1 MLYQNNSNNSTI
13 DFTLFESLPGYG
25 LIIDYKGG
33 SFAITNEL
41 VDLLSIDKSKN
52 IPNFF
57 ELFEYFKNYNDFE
70 QLKNKNHIEILHAIS
85 PNRTICLQFAFKE
98 IDIRNNKHLIVWIKD
113 KTKAKKHD
121 RVKKILAN
129 LAKSEVQ
136 TKDFRVFYKS
146 VQEELNKALDANNFF
161 VVQFDRYHQNLVLAY
176 MVDEMDSF
184 SRFPFGK
191 TLSEYIIN
199 QKKPVLLKQQDILEL
214 KDKGLIDIIG
224 TIAKCW
230 MAVPLL
236 SNNEVYGLIGL
247 QSYTSENAY
256 SMDDLEILEFVSI
269 QISAGIKHKEIEK
282 NLQMAK
288 ERAEES
294 DKLKSS
300 FLANMSHEIRTP
312 MNAIIG
318 FSELITRKTIPQEK
332 KDIYAQYI
340 TSSGKALLNLI
351 DEIIDIAKIEA
362 GQLKI
367 NKSTTYVNVL
377 LNEIIDYIN
386 NEKKKNKKD
395 HILITKNEAIHDIN
409 FCFLCDPLRLK
420 QIITNLL
427 NNALKFT
434 FEGLIE
440 VGYIMPNNV
449 TIVFYV
455 SDTGIGLSD
464 DKLPL
469 IFERFRQADDTIT
482 RQFGGT
488 GLGLAIS
495 KKLVE
500 MMGGRIWAES
510 EKGKGSTFFFSLPLI
525 IPDISKN
532 IIESNKELNS
542 TDSFEGKTILI
553 AEDEDNNFIFLE
565 EVLNPTKAKI
575 IRAKNGIQ
583 AVNAIKTHPDISVVL
598 MDIKMPEMDGY
609 QATSI
614 IKEIKPSIPVI
625 AQTAYAMAED
635 IIKGKNVGCDE
646 YLSKPIKPEILINT
660 LKRFI

>member
-1 MLYQNNSNNSTI
+1 MLYQNNSNSSII
-13 DFTLFESLPGYG
+13 DYTLFESLPGYG
-25 LIIDYKGG
+25 LIVDNQGG
-33 SFAITNEL
+33 SFAITNDL
-41 VDLLSIDKSKN
+41 VDYLNIDKTRS
-52 IPNFF
+52 IPSFF
-57 ELFEYFKNYNDFE
+57 DLFEQFRNFGGFDE
-70 QLKNKNHIEILHAIS
+70 LKDRNHIEIFHTIS

-98 IDIRNNKHLIVWIKD
+98 IDIRNSKHFIVWIKD
-113 KTKAKKHD
+113 KTKARKHD

-136 TKDFRVFYKS
+136 TKDFRIYYKS

-161 VVQFDRYHQNLVLAY
+161 VIQFDRYRQNLVLAY
-176 MVDEMDSF
+176 MVDEMDNF

-199 QKKPVLLKQQDILEL
+199 QKKPVLLKQQDILDL
-214 KDKGLIDIIG
+214 KDKGLIDIVG
-224 TIAKCW
+224 TLAKCW
-230 MAVPLL
+230 MAVPLF

-256 SMDDLEILEFVSI
+256 SIDDLEILEFVSI
-269 QISAGIKHKEIEK
+269 QISVGIKHKEIEK
-282 NLQMAK
+282 DLQMAK

-318 FSELITRKTIPQEK
+318 FSELITRKSIPQEK
-332 KDIYAQYI
+332 KDVYAQYI

-351 DEIIDIAKIEA
+351 NEIIDIAKIEA

-367 NKSTTYVNVL
+367 NKTTTYVNVM

-386 NEKKKNKKD
+386 NEKKRNKKD
-395 HILITKNEAIHDIN
+395 HILITKNEAIRDIN
-409 FCFLCDPLRLK
+409 FCFLCDTLRLK

-464 DKLPL
+464 DKLHL

-525 IPDISKN
+525 IPDVGRK
-532 IIESNKELNS
+532 IIESNVESNI

-583 AVNAIKTHPDISVVL
+583 AVNIVKSQADISLIL

-609 QATSI
+609 QATTI

>member
-1 MLYQNNSNNSTI
+1 MLYQNNSNSSII

-25 LIIDYKGG
+25 LIIDYLGS

-41 VDLLSIDKSKN
+41 VDLLNIDKSKN

-70 QLKNKNHIEILHAIS
+70 QLKNKNHIEIWHAIS

-98 IDIRNNKHLIVWIKD
+98 IEIRNNKHLIVWIKD
-113 KTKAKKHD
+113 KSKARKQDK
-121 RVKKILAN
+121 VKKILAN

-136 TKDFRVFYKS
+136 IKDFRVYYKS
-146 VQEELNKALDANNFF
+146 VQEELNKVLDANNFF
-161 VVQFDRYHQNLVLAY
+161 VIQFDKYHQNLILAY
-176 MVDEMDSF
+176 IADEMDNF

-214 KDKGLIDIIG
+214 KNKGLIEIVG
-224 TIAKCW
+224 TLAKCW
-230 MAVPLL
+230 MAVPLF

-247 QSYTSENAY
+247 QSYTSENVY
-256 SMDDLEILEFVSI
+256 SVDDLEILEFVSI

-367 NKSTTYVNVL
+367 NKSATYVNVL
-377 LNEIIDYIN
+377 LNEIIEYIN
-386 NEKKKNKKD
+386 NEKKKNRKE
-395 HILITKNEAIHDIN
+395 HILITKNEAIKDIN

-420 QIITNLL
+420 QILTNLL

-500 MMGGRIWAES
+500 MMGGRIWVES

-525 IPDISKN
+525 IPDISKK
-532 IIESNKELNS
+532 IIESSKELS
-542 TDSFEGKTILI
+542 VTDSFEGKTILI

-583 AVNAIKTHPDISVVL
+583 AVNIIKTQNDISVVL

-646 YLSKPIKPEILINT
+646 YLSKPIKPEVLINT

>member
-1 MLYQNNSNNSTI
+1 MLYQNNSNSSLI
-13 DFTLFESLPGYG
+13 DYTLFESLPGYG
-25 LIIDYKGG
+25 LIVNYNGD
-33 SFAITNEL
+33 SLAITNDL
-41 VDLLSIDKSKN
+41 VDFLKIDKTKS
-52 IPNFF
+52 IPSFLD
-57 ELFEYFKNYNDFE
+57 LFEQFKNFNGFDE
-70 QLKNKNHIEILHAIS
+70 LKYKNHIEILHPIS
-85 PNRTICLQFAFKE
+85 PNRNICLQFTFKE
-98 IDIRNNKHLIVWIKD
+98 IEIRGNKHITIWIKD
-113 KTKAKKHD
+113 KTKARKHD

-136 TKDFRVFYKS
+136 TKDFRLYYKS
-146 VQEELNKALDANNFF
+146 VQEELNKVLDANNFF
-161 VVQFDRYHQNLVLAY
+161 VIQFDRYQQNLVLAY
-176 MVDEMDSF
+176 IADEMDSF

-214 KDKGLIDIIG
+214 KSKGLIEIVG
-224 TIAKCW
+224 TLAKCW
-230 MAVPLL
+230 MAVPLF

-256 SMDDLEILEFVSI
+256 SIDDLEILEFVSI

-367 NKSTTYVNVL
+367 NKTTTYVNVM

-500 MMGGRIWAES
+500 MMGGRIWVES

-525 IPDISKN
+525 IPDVGRK
-532 IIESNKELNS
+532 IIESKAESNF

-583 AVNAIKTHPDISVVL
+583 AVNIIKTQNDISVIL

-646 YLSKPIKPEILINT
+646 YLSKPIKPEVLINT